1 MTQRNIPARVHLII
15 MNELD
20 VEEEQLTPEANIK
33 DDLGADSLDKIEL
46 VMALE
51 DEFFITIPD
60 ELIDTILTVQDA
72 ITFVEERAGG
82 KQIK

>member
-1 MTQRNIPARVHLII
+1 MTQKNIPARVRLII

-60 ELIDTILTVQDA
+60 ESIDTILTVQDA

-82 KQIK
+82 KQ